1 MAMFRVAFAF
11 GVAALFCVPMS
22 AEEKK
27 PTVNLTATLPDRD
40 LQKEAPES
48 GLIVSQKAWDKLVK
62 AWDIKDAPKVDFDK
76 EFLIV
81 ATTVGSR
88 LHISTKLS
96 DKGDLELSMIATDD
110 LRPGFKYVIQS
121 VSRAGVKTVNG
132 KELPK
137 E

>member
-1 MAMFRVAFAF
+1 MFRVAFAF
-11 GVAALFCVPMS
+11 AVAALLCVPVS

-40 LQKEAPES
+40 LQKEAPKN

-81 ATTVGSR
+81 GTTVGSR
-88 LHISTKLS
+88 LHITPKLS
-96 DKGDLELSMIATDD
+96 EKGDLEISMIATDD